1 MAQNLVTFKGKR
13 DGISIYIK
21 DGSFDAIKKELER
34 KIRKSEQFFEG
45 AKIIEITGIEEK
57 ILKEEEV
64 EEIKKI
70 VTEKYSMIIIEDK
83 KREIEKEDII
93 IEKEDIINIKK
104 ENIIN
109 VEKEDDMNLGY
120 FDGLKEGNTKF
131 ITNTIRSGQLIEFN
145 GNIVIIGDVNPGG
158 ELSAKGNIVVLGTL
172 RGMAYAGNDGNQEA
186 IVAAFKLNPMQLRI
200 AHLITRKPDNDDDE
214 LNLLREPEVAR
225 IYDEAIIIES
235 YLTKK

>member
-1 MAQNLVTFKGKR
+1 MNIIDTTKTFW
-13 DGISIYIK
+13 
-21 DGSFDAIKKELER
+21 LE
-34 KIRKSEQFFEG
+34 
-45 AKIIEITGIEEK
+45 
-57 ILKEEEV
+57 
-64 EEIKKI
+64 
-70 VTEKYSMIIIEDK
+70 M
-83 KREIEKEDII
+83 
-93 IEKEDIINIKK
+93 INIKK